1 MTEDSPRSER
11 PAQRGLAAPARDV
24 RGRPLDG
31 APPTSLLT
39 GATSTSARVSPQRRP
54 VTAVPA
60 GLLALAAASWAFSL
74 HRIRLEHMNDLGLV
88 SALPI
93 LFLVSLILVTVSF
106 AIAITHRPVITSRTA
121 ILLGAH
127 VVLLC
132 LILYATPA
140 FVEQV
145 PRTSPMWRH
154 LGVADWID
162 RFGVVDRSIDA
173 YFNWP
178 GFFVFLAALRE
189 LTGQKTLA
197 GLAAWVPALSNLLY
211 SLPLFALLRKG
222 LDTRLAWL
230 GVWLFLCTD
239 WIGQDYLSPQGFGY
253 LIYLTIIAAIFVVLA
268 GPSRASALR
277 SSIEVLARRFARRR
291 PLAPRDGVRV
301 LAADPLSRSNSGAV
315 HRALLVVFLLE
326 AFTAVAISHQL
337 TPYAI
342 VFSVAGVSLVGIPTV
357 RALALAM
364 TVIIFVW
371 FTFAATIFLTR
382 FLHDEFRNFGEVQ
395 QNVSASLNQ
404 RIGGI
409 PQHELVVNLRVL
421 FTVVLWTVALVGV
434 LYRLTRGHRDLPY
447 MVLALAPVL
456 LVALQQYGGE
466 IGLRIYLFSLPGVI
480 FFVTSLFQALVSNR
494 SAWLPA
500 LGVGALSVALISLF
514 LFARYGNE
522 RLDYFTPSEFAAV
535 ERLYR
540 PAPPAN
546 TQLITL
552 SPNLPWRWTQYV
564 SYKYTQIT
572 DFNSWNRYAHGE
584 ITVRPVVKEL
594 IGRMRAERSYLIL
607 TPAQATFEEYVAG
620 IPINTYVRLKRAV
633 SRSPELRAV
642 YVNRDSG
649 IWTAARPRAHA

>member
-11 PAQRGLAAPARDV
+11 PTKRSVAAPARHR
-24 RGRPLDG
+24 RGGPSDG
-31 APPTSLLT
+31 APPTAFT
-39 GATSTSARVSPQRRP
+39 GATSTSARVSPPRRH
-54 VTAVPA
+54 VTAVAA
-60 GLLALAAASWAFSL
+60 GLLALAAALWAFSL
-74 HRIRLEHMNDLGLV
+74 HRIRLEQMNDFGLV
-88 SALPI
+88 SALPFS
-93 LFLVSLILVTVSF
+93 FLVSLILVTVSF
-106 AIAITHRPVITSRTA
+106 AVAITHRPVITSRTA

-197 GLAAWVPALSNLLY
+197 GLAAWVPAVSNLLY

-239 WIGQDYLSPQGFGY
+239 WIGQDYLSPQGFSY
-253 LIYLTIIAAIFVVLA
+253 FIYLTIMAAIVVVLA
-268 GPSRASALR
+268 GRSRPPLRPSIDVLTRR
-277 SSIEVLARRFARRR
+277 SARRHSV
-291 PLAPRDGVRV
+291 APRAGLRLFGAGPV
-301 LAADPLSRSNSGAV
+301 SHSESSGEQ
-315 HRALLVVFLLE
+315 RAILMAFLLV

-342 VFSVAGVSLVGIPTV
+342 VFSVAGISLVGIPIV
-357 RALALAM
+357 RSLALSM
-364 TVIIFVW
+364 TVVIFVW
-371 FTFAATIFLTR
+371 FTFVATLFLTR
-382 FLHDEFRNFGEVQ
+382 FLHNEFKNFGEVQ

-409 PQHELVVNLRVL
+409 PKHELVVNLRVL
-421 FTVVLWTVALVGV
+421 FTVILWALALVGV
-434 LYRLTRGHRDLPY
+434 LYRLSRGHRDLPY
-447 MVLALAPVL
+447 MVLAFVPVL

-480 FFVTSLFQALVSNR
+480 FFVTSLFQALVSHR
-494 SAWLPA
+494 GAWLPA
-500 LGVGALSVALISLF
+500 FGVATLSIVLISLF
-514 LFARYGNE
+514 LFTRYGNE

-540 PAPPAN
+540 PAPPPN

-552 SPNLPWRWTQYV
+552 GPNLPWRWTQYV

-572 DFNSWNRYAHGE
+572 DFDSWNRYAHGE

-594 IGRMRAERSYLIL
+594 IERMRAEPSYLIL
-607 TPAQATFEEYVAG
+607 TPAQATFEEYVSG
-620 IPINTYVRLKRAV
+620 IPIRTYVRLKRAV
-633 SRSPELRAV
+633 SRSPELHAV